1 MIPLADTIL
10 IGTLYT
16 TPLQDHDNA
25 SIGNFTLDVRVTRGL
40 FDGTNDKQGFARRTI
55 SMFLASAVLDTQ
67 VPVEYW
73 HCSIEPG
80 MARKLNLPATM
91 SFGGMK

>member
-16 TPLQDHDNA
+16 TILQDHDNA

-40 FDGTNDKQGFARRTI
+40 FDGASDKQGFARRTI
-55 SMFLASAVLDTQ
+55 SMYLASAILDTQ

-73 HCSIEPG
+73 NCSIESG
-80 MARKLNLPATM
+80 MARKLNLPETM
-91 SFGGMK
+91 SFGRMK